1 MSHVELLVEERTKY
15 IEDSKE
21 KLGCIISMLETDYK
35 DYGPHTEDT
44 YIRMLSY
51 VEANLN
57 KAKVLADIIKK
68 LGAEVELK

>member
-1 MSHVELLVEERTKY
+1 MTHVELLIEERTKY

-21 KLGCIISMLETDYK
+21 KLGCVISMLETEYK

-44 YIRMLSY
+44 YIRLLSS

-68 LGAEVELK
+68 LGAEEALK

>member
-1 MSHVELLVEERTKY
+1 MTHVELLAEERTKY

-21 KLGCIISMLETDYK
+21 KLGCIISMLETNYK

-44 YIRMLSY
+44 YIRLLSC

-57 KAKVLADIIKK
+57 KAKALADVIKK
-68 LGAEVELK
+68 LDAEEALR